1 MVDNI
6 GQSKAETTVFINLKY
21 NMMNMLGRA
30 IEIAATAHAGQMDK
44 GGKPYILHPLWV
56 MDRVR
61 HLGEDYMIV
70 AVLHDVVE
78 DTDWT
83 IEMLVKE
90 GFNQAVMYALCL
102 LTHDPE
108 KTYDQYIQAIA
119 TDKVAKAVK
128 LRDLEHNSKITRL
141 KGLRK
146 KDFDR
151 LEKYHR
157 AYTYLMD

>member
-1 MVDNI
+1 M
-6 GQSKAETTVFINLKY
+6 K
-21 NMMNMLGRA
+21 NMLGRA
-30 IEIAATAHAGQMDK
+30 IEIAATAHAGQVDK

-56 MDRVR
+56 MDMVS

-78 DTDWT
+78 DSDWT
-83 IEMLVKE
+83 IDMLIKE
-90 GFNQAVMYALCL
+90 GFSLSIVASLDL
-102 LTHDPE
+102 LDFRN
-108 KTYDQYIQAIA
+108 KDYDQRIRQISS
-119 TDKVAKAVK
+119 DPKAKAVK
-128 LRDLEHNSKITRL
+128 LADIEHNTKVTRL

>member
-1 MVDNI
+1 MV
-6 GQSKAETTVFINLKY
+6 
-21 NMMNMLGRA
+21 NMLAKA
-30 IEIAATAHAGQMDK
+30 IQIASTTHLNQVDK

-56 MDRVR
+56 MDKVR

-70 AVLHDVVE
+70 AVLHDVLE
-78 DTDWT
+78 DSKTT
-83 IEMLVKE
+83 YEETYNMLIEQ
-90 GFNQAVMYALCL
+90 GFNQNIMYALAL
-102 LTHDPE
+102 LTHDNNQQ
-108 KTYDQYIQAIA
+108 TYDDYIRGIS
-119 TDKVAKAVK
+119 TNPIAKAVK

-157 AYTYLMD
+157 AYTYLLD

>member
-1 MVDNI
+1 
-6 GQSKAETTVFINLKY
+6 
-21 NMMNMLGRA
+21 MNMLGRA
-30 IEIAATAHAGQMDK
+30 IEIAASAHAGQVDK

-61 HLGEDYMIV
+61 HLGEDYKIV
-70 AVLHDVVE
+70 AVLHDVIE
-78 DTDWT
+78 DSDWT
-83 IEMLVKE
+83 SGMLRNE
-90 GFNQAVMYALCL
+90 GFSHEIVGALIE
-102 LTHDPE
+102 LTHEPGED
-108 KTYDQYIQAIA
+108 YDEYIKNIA
-119 TDKVAKAVK
+119 RNPIAKAVK
-128 LRDLEHNSKITRL
+128 LRDLEHNTKVTRL

>member
-1 MVDNI
+1 
-6 GQSKAETTVFINLKY
+6 
-21 NMMNMLGRA
+21 MMNMLGRA
-30 IEIAATAHAGQMDK
+30 IEIAVSAHAGQVDK

-56 MDRVR
+56 MNQVR

-78 DTDWT
+78 DTHWT
-83 IEMLVKE
+83 IDTLIKE
-90 GFNQAVMYALCL
+90 KFNQEVMYALCL
-102 LTHDPE
+102 LTHDE
-108 KTYDQYIQAIA
+108 NLSYDDYIKGIS
-119 TDKVAKAVK
+119 VNPIAKAIK
-128 LRDLEHNSKITRL
+128 LKDLEHNSRITRL

-157 AYTYLMD
+157 AYTYLKD

>member
-1 MVDNI
+1 
-6 GQSKAETTVFINLKY
+6 
-21 NMMNMLGRA
+21 MNMLGRA
-30 IEIAATAHAGQMDK
+30 IEIAATAHAGQVDK

-61 HLGEDYMIV
+61 HLGEDAMIV

-78 DTDWT
+78 DSDWT
-83 IEMLVKE
+83 IVKLASE
-90 GFNQAVMYALCL
+90 GFSLKVIQALTL
-102 LTHDPE
+102 LTHD
-108 KTYDQYIQAIA
+108 KDTSYDEYIKAIS
-119 TDKVAKAVK
+119 TNPIAKAVK
-128 LRDLEHNSKITRL
+128 LRDLEHNTKVTRL

>member
-1 MVDNI
+1 
-6 GQSKAETTVFINLKY
+6 
-21 NMMNMLGRA
+21 MNMLAKA
-30 IEIAATAHAGQMDK
+30 IQIASTVHLNQVDK

-56 MDRVR
+56 MDKVR

-70 AVLHDVVE
+70 AVLHDVLKDFE
-78 DTDWT
+78 TTYEETYD
-83 IEMLVKE
+83 MLVE
-90 GFNQAVMYALCL
+90 QGFNQNIMYALAL
-102 LTHDPE
+102 LTHDNSQQ
-108 KTYDQYIQAIA
+108 TYDDYIKGIS
-119 TDKVAKAVK
+119 TNPIAKAVK

-157 AYTYLMD
+157 AYTYLLD

>member
-1 MVDNI
+1 
-6 GQSKAETTVFINLKY
+6 
-21 NMMNMLGRA
+21 MNMLAKA
-30 IEIAATAHAGQMDK
+30 IQIAAEAHLNQVDK

-78 DTDWT
+78 DSDWT
-83 IEMLVKE
+83 IEKLRDE
-90 GFNQAVMYALCL
+90 GFNPKVISALMY
-102 LTHDPE
+102 LTHGYFSSNN
-108 KTYDQYIQAIA
+108 YDEYIRLIA
-119 TDKVAKAVK
+119 TNEIARQVK

-157 AYTYLMD
+157 AYTYLLD